1 MSLLIRLLHFKYCAE
16 KYFSTK
22 SRILYYFSGIKS
34 LRATIGLLHQVSHR
48 NHLLHQLQHLRHPI
62 FITLLTSVD
71 VPPRTPVDFAPL
83 VKYFQVVCFKQV
95 TYTRQSLVCHYCCSG
110 HPEICLLPFLVRS
123 LPFVECTLQ
132 PAWSADHETRNY
144 RNQILPTSSRH
155 PRTDIHFSSKTHPAT
170 IGFEKFLEAFAAVL
184 EYTDYKSLLDSYC
197 TSSAKCNRCAIT
209 CPVYMVTN
217 SPRDIPCYRTN
228 LLLSI
233 YKRYFTI
240 PGWLSSRIAGG
251 FDLTPEIVDELADIM
266 YRCTACRRC
275 TQECPMGVDHGLI
288 TRLGR
293 YILSL
298 IGIVPKALQVSV
310 REQLQGE
317 THNTSKIPQK
327 AMLNT
332 LDFLS
337 EEMEEMLGVKLDFPV
352 DQPDRDFAFFCA
364 VSDFLLEPETL
375 MGNAAVLYCAGD
387 WDKWTVG
394 TGNFDGIN
402 YGLFYSDWHL
412 ENIIKQLLVEVERLK
427 ARNIL
432 IGECGHASRSAH
444 QFVPMFGGPK
454 PPPVVNFM
462 EYTLDCLRQGKIELD
477 TSVIT
482 ERVTYH
488 DPCNISRSGLDC
500 RSTAGNPEILRS
512 RLRGHGA

>member
-1 MSLLIRLLHFKYCAE
+1 MKTE
-16 KYFSTK
+16 TT
-22 SRILYYFSGIKS
+22 G
-34 LRATIGLLHQVSHR
+34 T
-48 NHLLHQLQHLRHPI
+48 
-62 FITLLTSVD
+62 D
-71 VPPRTPVDFAPL
+71 VTGNTASPGDRYP
-83 VKYFQVVCFKQV
+83 Y
-95 TYTRQSLVCHYCCSG
+95 
-110 HPEICLLPFLVRS
+110 
-123 LPFVECTLQ
+123 FVEE
-132 PAWSADHETRNY
+132 PPGDNRV
-144 RNQILPTSSRH
+144 
-155 PRTDIHFSSKTHPAT
+155 
-170 IGFEKFLEAFAAVL
+170 EKFLEAFAAVL

-240 PGWLSSRIAGG
+240 PGWLSSRVGGG
-251 FDLTPEIVDELADIM
+251 FDLTKEIVDELADIM

-332 LDFLS
+332 LDFLA
-337 EEMEEMLGVKLDFPV
+337 EEMEEMLGVQLEFPV
-352 DQPDRDFAFFCA
+352 DQPDRDYAFFCA

-387 WDKWTVG
+387 WDKWTIG

-412 ENIIKQLLVEVERLK
+412 ENIIKQLLVEVERLN

-444 QFVPMFGGPK
+444 QFVPMFGGPQ

-462 EYTLDCLRQGKIELD
+462 EYTLDCLRKGKIELD

-488 DPCNISRSGLDC
+488 DPCNISRSGWIVDQP
-500 RSTAGNPEILRS
+500 REILKSFVPDFVDMVPNGRRNYCCGGGGGLVS
-512 RLRGHGA
+512 VDEIHDFRMRVAGKVKADQIQQTGAEIVIAPCANCKKQLKELVEFYELPCKVMGLHDLILKAIVIPGGTSPQERKEEADLFAM

>member
-1 MSLLIRLLHFKYCAE
+1 MKTE
-16 KYFSTK
+16 TT
-22 SRILYYFSGIKS
+22 G
-34 LRATIGLLHQVSHR
+34 T
-48 NHLLHQLQHLRHPI
+48 
-62 FITLLTSVD
+62 D
-71 VPPRTPVDFAPL
+71 VTGNTASPGDRYP
-83 VKYFQVVCFKQV
+83 Y
-95 TYTRQSLVCHYCCSG
+95 
-110 HPEICLLPFLVRS
+110 
-123 LPFVECTLQ
+123 FVEE
-132 PAWSADHETRNY
+132 PPGDNRV
-144 RNQILPTSSRH
+144 
-155 PRTDIHFSSKTHPAT
+155 
-170 IGFEKFLEAFAAVL
+170 EKFLEAFAAVL

-240 PGWLSSRIAGG
+240 PGWLSSRVGGG
-251 FDLTPEIVDELADIM
+251 FDLTKEIVDELADIM

-332 LDFLS
+332 LDFLA
-337 EEMEEMLGVKLDFPV
+337 EEMEEMLGVQLEFPV
-352 DQPDRDFAFFCA
+352 DQPDRDYAFFCA

-387 WDKWTVG
+387 WDKWTIG

-412 ENIIKQLLVEVERLK
+412 ENIIKQLLVEVERLN

-444 QFVPMFGGPK
+444 QFVPMFGGPQ

-462 EYTLDCLRQGKIELD
+462 EYTLDCLRKGKIELD

-488 DPCNISRSGLDC
+488 DPCNISRSGWIVDQP
-500 RSTAGNPEILRS
+500 REILKSFVPDFVDMVPNGRRNYCCGGGGGLVS
-512 RLRGHGA
+512 VDEIHDFRMRVAGKVKADQIQQTGAEIVIAPCANCKKQLKELVEFYELPCKVMGLHDLILKAIVIPGGTSPQERKEEADLYAM